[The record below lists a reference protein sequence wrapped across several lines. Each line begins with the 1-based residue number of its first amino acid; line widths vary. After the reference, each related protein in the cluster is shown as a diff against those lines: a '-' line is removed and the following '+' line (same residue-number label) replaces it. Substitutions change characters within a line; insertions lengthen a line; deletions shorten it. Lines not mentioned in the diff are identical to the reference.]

1 MQFTPEIVK
10 TSIRVI
16 GVCAVVW
23 PTLYVLKKNGGNLAV
38 NPNGGNLLVAREFKQ
53 AVEDAMKPKFDDIGK
68 KIDEGLATIDVDV
81 KGLKNDFKKPK

>member
-38 NPNGGNLLVAREFKQ
+38 NPNGNLLVVREFKQ